1 MRLISM
7 SVLKKDFTYIDLFA
21 GIGGFRLAMTNYS
34 KKSKCLFASE
44 INNEAAKTYELN
56 YGHKPLGDIR
66 KIDLKELGYSS
77 PDVVCGG
84 FPCQTFSKGGQQAGF
99 KDSRGTLFR
108 EIIRLVETYE
118 MSKRPKILILEN
130 VQNLIN
136 HDDGN
141 TWKTIHYEI
150 SQAGYNVIKE
160 PIVVAPKDVGV
171 PQLRNRA
178 IILAVRNDIYSGE
191 IDLDFKRR
199 KANSTPI
206 STIIQQNLSEE
217 ELSSCRLSEE
227 QIRILDCW
235 DDFIS
240 IIPLEDRVIGFP
252 IWSDEFGKNYD
263 LSKYPEWKQ
272 SIVNKNR
279 SLYLKYKASIDKWF
293 KKWKV
298 KETLTPTNRKFEWQA
313 GKDMNSVYDGI
324 IQFRTSGIRVK
335 RPTESPALVA
345 MDHRPIYGPQKRYIT
360 SVEALRLQSFPDDYK
375 FDENEKQVFKQL
387 GNAVNVKVIE
397 SMFRMFVK
405 FIDEKRGVSNE

>member
-1 MRLISM
+1 M
-7 SVLKKDFTYIDLFA
+7 
-21 GIGGFRLAMTNYS
+21 
-34 KKSKCLFASE
+34 
-44 INNEAAKTYELN
+44 
-56 YGHKPLGDIR
+56 
-66 KIDLKELGYSS
+66 
-77 PDVVCGG
+77 
-84 FPCQTFSKGGQQAGF
+84 
-99 KDSRGTLFR
+99 
-108 EIIRLVETYE
+108 
-118 MSKRPKILILEN
+118 EN

-141 TWKTIHYEI
+141 TWKTIHYEL